1 MSWKKYCLE
10 ALDEEKMFE
19 NAMHRSRFKEL
30 FDCYKNYPFFTKGLC
45 KCIYLS
51 AWDDE
56 HFCIMVEM
64 LNELSLGHE
73 EDTTEMS
80 NKGDSLLEEQT
91 GDDYYVFQL
100 SIALLNDLSFHLP
113 ENVSLSPDTRYLI
126 RRALQTSEIIDQL

>member
-1 MSWKKYCLE
+1 MSWKRYCLE

-19 NAMHRSRFKEL
+19 NAMHRNRFKEL
-30 FDCYKNYPFFTKGLC
+30 FDCYKNYPFFTRGLC

-56 HFCIMVEM
+56 HFCVMVEM
-64 LNELSLGHE
+64 LNEMSLGQE
-73 EDTTEMS
+73 QDTTEMS

-100 SIALLNDLSFHLP
+100 SIALLNDLPFHMP
-113 ENVSLSPDTRYLI
+113 EGIELSPEKKYLI